1 MLVRNS
7 ENYSTLDE
15 NAGGDLPDPTPR
27 EQAGPGTGASG
38 IRSFWLVLRWRAWL
52 IGAVTLATVLVAG
65 LALLVI
71 LPRYKATTVVL
82 VDPRQQR
89 VTNSEVVISGI
100 GADAAAVES
109 QVELIESSALARK
122 VIERLKL
129 DQDPDFGP
137 SLLDR
142 IGEGLFALVAR
153 RPPTPKSGGSI
164 GSSTSFRTGSTC
176 AGAA

>member
-1 MLVRNS
+1 MLVPNS

-15 NAGGDLPDPTPR
+15 NAGGNLADRQPR
-27 EQAGPGTGASG
+27 EQAGPNAAAGG

-52 IGAVTLATVLVAG
+52 VGVVTLATVLVAG
-65 LALLVI
+65 IALVVI
-71 LPRYKATTVVL
+71 PPRYKATTVVL

-129 DQDPDFGP
+129 TQDPDFARQDFCSGT
-137 SLLDR
+137 DR
-142 IGEGLFALVAR
+142 
-153 RPPTPKSGGSI
+153 
-164 GSSTSFRTGSTC
+164 
-176 AGAA
+176 